1 MRGKQFIIQLVFHS
15 ASLEL
20 LLVAISQN
28 GLCLHG
34 LLPGGGLLLRTEAV
48 ALFALPVK
56 PGKFNFPFLPGRDS
70 LRVLEVV
77 RGYQVCREV
86 KHRPLQS
93 HGPLLSPDVFGDGV
107 KGAEGGNPD
116 YLESRGFPYTYFS
129 DIILTVHIPA
139 CRGILH
145 SFGQTIRP
153 ADINQSIIEWFSLVL
168 LDTSV

>member
-1 MRGKQFIIQLVFHS
+1 M
-15 ASLEL
+15 
-20 LLVAISQN
+20 
-28 GLCLHG
+28 
-34 LLPGGGLLLRTEAV
+34 RTEVV

-77 RGYQVCREV
+77 RGYQVCRQV

-93 HGPLLSPDVFGDGV
+93 HGPILSPDVFGDGV

-116 YLESRGFPYTYFS
+116 SLESRGFPYTYFS
-129 DIILTVHIPA
+129 DIILKGHIPA
-139 CRGILH
+139 CSGISH
-145 SFGQTIRP
+145 SFGQTIP
-153 ADINQSIIEWFSLVL
+153 HAAINGSILEWFSLVL

>member
-1 MRGKQFIIQLVFHS
+1 M
-15 ASLEL
+15 
-20 LLVAISQN
+20 
-28 GLCLHG
+28 
-34 LLPGGGLLLRTEAV
+34 RTEAV

-107 KGAEGGNPD
+107 KGAKGGNPD
-116 YLESRGFPYTYFS
+116 PLQVEEEGRALRAGWRKSPYGGPTQGRS
-129 DIILTVHIPA
+129 
-139 CRGILH
+139 
-145 SFGQTIRP
+145 
-153 ADINQSIIEWFSLVL
+153 
-168 LDTSV
+168 

>member
-1 MRGKQFIIQLVFHS
+1 M
-15 ASLEL
+15 
-20 LLVAISQN
+20 
-28 GLCLHG
+28 
-34 LLPGGGLLLRTEAV
+34 RTEAV

-77 RGYQVCREV
+77 RGYQVCRQV

-93 HGPLLSPDVFGDGV
+93 HGPILSPDVFGDGV

-129 DIILTVHIPA
+129 DIILTVHVPA

-145 SFGQTIRP
+145 SFGQTIQP

>member
-1 MRGKQFIIQLVFHS
+1 VNTAPHATPLAWVNGSDAPEKPSLDIGFMPLTDIEAGK
-15 ASLEL
+15 
-20 LLVAISQN
+20 
-28 GLCLHG
+28 
-34 LLPGGGLLLRTEAV
+34 
-48 ALFALPVK
+48 
-56 PGKFNFPFLPGRDS
+56 
-70 LRVLEVV
+70 
-77 RGYQVCREV
+77 EV

-116 YLESRGFPYTYFS
+116 SLESRGFPYTYFS

-153 ADINQSIIEWFSLVL
+153 ADINESIIEWFSLVL